1 MDTAQKHILAVETLI
16 KNTFLPLLLWRENFR
31 VSRKM
36 SKSTIATCLAD
47 IGVDSA
53 LLKTMNRIEDEFA
66 LIKKTY
72 FKKVLLV
79 HPDKGN

>member
-1 MDTAQKHILAVETLI
+1 
-16 KNTFLPLLLWRENFR
+16 
-31 VSRKM
+31 M

-47 IGVDSA
+47 IGVDAA
-53 LLKTMNRIEDEFA
+53 LLKTMSRIEDEFA

-79 HPDKGN
+79 HPDKGNLNPT